1 MASKFVSL
9 ESEGITY
16 RALHSREGKIGE
28 PLLFNLD
35 NVLAVVNQSPRSVEV
50 SFREG
55 SHTLYV
61 SFEDS
66 KSRDGWLIR
75 TFFNPSQ

>member
-9 ESEGITY
+9 ESEDITY
-16 RALHSREGKIGE
+16 RALHSRGVKVGE

-35 NVLAVVNQSPRSVEV
+35 DVIAVVDEGPHGVEV
-50 SFREG
+50 LFRG
-55 SHTLYV
+55 DSHELYV
-61 SFEDS
+61 GFEDYRS
-66 KSRDGWLIR
+66 KSSWLIR